1 MISVLA
7 KSRVV
12 RPASYGNLIR
22 LALFRYN
29 VNSSSVRWYYGA
41 SGVNRCFHRHQPNQF
56 FHRSNQL
63 NNYRTN
69 HIPLIYLDSHPPPLV
84 VNSLVRY
91 IHSSEPLGDGEGNT
105 GKKASSKVEETVM
118 VLEKELE
125 KQKQAP
131 VPAVKRP
138 LYKRIQDEIL
148 HYYHGFRLLF
158 IDMRISATLIWRVL
172 NGKSLSRREYKQ
184 LIRTTS
190 DMFRL
195 VPFSVFIIIPFM
207 ELLLPFFIKLFPGM
221 LPSTFQSAKDRESKM
236 KAEFKVKLEMA
247 KFLQQTLDDM
257 APQAKGRS
265 SEDAKDFSLFIE
277 KIRTTGAEVT
287 TEEILKFSKLFEDEI
302 TLDSLSRPQLL
313 ALSRVLEI
321 PAIGTTTMLRFQ
333 LRMRLRTLAI
343 DDKSIEREGIDALD
357 LPELQNAC
365 KARGMRAVGVPEDRL
380 RRQLDQWLTLSLR
393 EKVPASLLLLT
404 RAMYLSETLAPTQ
417 QLQATLQALPDSAAL
432 QTKAAIGEREGKID
446 HKTRIELIKEEE
458 RKIREERQEAKKE
471 KELKEELEAAKKEI
485 LLEAEPA
492 EPEFV
497 GPTPAESRADAPPFA
512 THLGPTSYYP
522 PEDDHSVSSV
532 ISRILIRKAAPL
544 PSYDDKITADDFD
557 AIEVAIEKLGK
568 KKMIIEKEE
577 LKDLKEEMS
586 DYKEDVEKL
595 EQVAEQDFK
604 IKVRESKGA
613 RRLFNKLNN
622 MVSKLEKRVETV
634 DVEETKTQFQKQLVA
649 TEELMSAV
657 RLLKDVQ
664 DPDKLARITSV
675 LSKLDDDSDGKIELD
690 DLVKVLDVVGR
701 EHVDMSSKQL
711 EEVVNMLA
719 KEEFLEEKKAE
730 VQTKPK

>member
-7 KSRVV
+7 KSRVC
-12 RPASYGNLIR
+12 RPASYSNIV
-22 LALFRYN
+22 RYNIHRFN

-41 SGVNRCFHRHQPNQF
+41 SGVNRCYHRHQPNQF
-56 FHRSNQL
+56 FHRSNQQ
-63 NNYRTN
+63 NSYRTN
-69 HIPLIYLDSHPPPLV
+69 HIPFIYSDSQLHPLG
-84 VNSLVRY
+84 VNHLVRY
-91 IHSSEPLGDGEGNT
+91 IHSTEPLEDGEGNSGS
-105 GKKASSKVEETVM
+105 GKKASSKVEETVK

-138 LYKRIQDEIL
+138 LWKRIQDEIL
-148 HYYHGFRLLF
+148 HYYHGFRLLL
-158 IDMRISATLIWRVL
+158 IDMRISANLIWRVL
-172 NGKSLSRREYKQ
+172 NGKSLSRREHKQ
-184 LIRTTS
+184 LLRTTS

-207 ELLLPFFIKLFPGM
+207 ELLLPFFIAMFPGM

-236 KAEFKVKLEMA
+236 KAELKVKLEMA
-247 KFLQQTLDDM
+247 KFLQQTLDEM

-277 KIRTTGAEVT
+277 KIRTSGAEVT

-313 ALSRVLEI
+313 ALSRVIEI
-321 PAIGTTTMLRFQ
+321 PAFGTSTMLRFQ
-333 LRMRLRTLAI
+333 LRMKLRRLAI
-343 DDKSIEREGIDALD
+343 DDKTIEREGIDALD

-380 RRQLDQWLTLSLR
+380 RRQLDQWLTLSLH

-404 RAMYLSETLAPTQ
+404 RAMYLPEHLAPTQ
-417 QLQATLQALPDSAAL
+417 LLQATLQALPDSATL

-458 RKIREERQEAKKE
+458 RKIKEERQEAKKE
-471 KELKEELEAAKKEI
+471 KELKEELEAAKKEKQV
-485 LLEAEPA
+485 EPA

-497 GPTPAESRADAPPFA
+497 GPTPTESRPDVAPFS
-512 THLGPTSYYP
+512 THLAPISYYP
-522 PEDDHSVSSV
+522 AEDDHSVAGV
-532 ISRILIRKAAPL
+532 ISRMLLRKSPPM

-568 KKMIIEKEE
+568 KKNVIEQEE
-577 LKDLKEEMS
+577 LQDLKEEMS

-595 EQVAEQDFK
+595 EQVTDQDFK
-604 IKVRESKGA
+604 LKVRESKGA

-622 MVSKLEKRVETV
+622 MVSKLETRVKTV

-649 TEELMSAV
+649 TEELMAAV
-657 RLLKDVQ
+657 RMIKDVE
-664 DPDKLARITSV
+664 DPDKLARIANV
-675 LSKLDDDSDGKIELD
+675 LSKLDDDSDGKIEVD
-690 DLVKVLDVVGR
+690 DLVKVLDVIGR
-701 EHVDMSSKQL
+701 EHVDVSSKQL
-711 EEVVNMLA
+711 EDIVSLLA
-719 KEEFLEEKKAE
+719 KEEVMEEKNAE